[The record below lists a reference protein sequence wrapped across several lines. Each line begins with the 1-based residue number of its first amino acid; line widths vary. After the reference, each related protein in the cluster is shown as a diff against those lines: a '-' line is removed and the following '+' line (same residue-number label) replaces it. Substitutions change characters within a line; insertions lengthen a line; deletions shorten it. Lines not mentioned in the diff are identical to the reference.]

1 MITYLIKTV
10 ICSGALILIYRLL
23 LESESF
29 HVFKRL
35 YLLSSLVLCLIIPF
49 IEVETTND
57 PLTLQRILPSTTME
71 VPLIVN
77 NEQLGEE
84 KDHPSVLLYAM
95 LICYG
100 LVVSVLL
107 FRFTKNVVKIFRTIF
122 QNERLQSGNVIIV
135 LLDANV
141 IPHTFFQYI
150 FLNRANFENGQIER
164 EILIHESVH
173 ARQGH
178 SFDVLLTELLQVF
191 FWFNPF
197 VLFFKQAIKLNHEF
211 LADAFTI
218 EETNN
223 ACSYQQILLSK
234 VGLQV
239 TPFCSELNYSLTKKR
254 FIMMS
259 KKTSKSVA
267 YSKTL
272 LLIPILAG
280 IIFLLSTKVVAQQ
293 NPADSQTSNGTLL
306 KSFYVDTKNE
316 IILEADTIIYQ
327 TSANQTKANTLQ
339 ALYIVNEQRMNAS
352 ILLKKTIRSKELIF
366 YSEGDPQAMELFG
379 KEAIRGVLVFKGA
392 SLIDVPTRTYY
403 KSLFEQAKNV
413 SSNSKAMVF
422 SEVEVEPQFP
432 GGDNAWQRYLQENL
446 NTSTPISNNA
456 PNGNYIAK
464 VQFIVG
470 ADGSLRDITALSTNG
485 FGMEE
490 EAARIVKNGP
500 KWIPASQNE
509 RIVQAYKK
517 QTITFSV
524 NRN

>member
-1 MITYLIKTV
+1 
-10 ICSGALILIYRLL
+10 
-23 LESESF
+23 
-29 HVFKRL
+29 
-35 YLLSSLVLCLIIPF
+35 
-49 IEVETTND
+49 
-57 PLTLQRILPSTTME
+57 
-71 VPLIVN
+71 
-77 NEQLGEE
+77 
-84 KDHPSVLLYAM
+84 
-95 LICYG
+95 
-100 LVVSVLL
+100 
-107 FRFTKNVVKIFRTIF
+107 
-122 QNERLQSGNVIIV
+122 
-135 LLDANV
+135 
-141 IPHTFFQYI
+141 
-150 FLNRANFENGQIER
+150 
-164 EILIHESVH
+164 
-173 ARQGH
+173 
-178 SFDVLLTELLQVF
+178 
-191 FWFNPF
+191 
-197 VLFFKQAIKLNHEF
+197 
-211 LADAFTI
+211 
-218 EETNN
+218 
-223 ACSYQQILLSK
+223 
-234 VGLQV
+234 
-239 TPFCSELNYSLTKKR
+239 
-254 FIMMS
+254 
-259 KKTSKSVA
+259 
-267 YSKTL
+267 
-272 LLIPILAG
+272 
-280 IIFLLSTKVVAQQ
+280 
-293 NPADSQTSNGTLL
+293 
-306 KSFYVDTKNE
+306 
-316 IILEADTIIYQ
+316 
-327 TSANQTKANTLQ
+327 
-339 ALYIVNEQRMNAS
+339 MNAS